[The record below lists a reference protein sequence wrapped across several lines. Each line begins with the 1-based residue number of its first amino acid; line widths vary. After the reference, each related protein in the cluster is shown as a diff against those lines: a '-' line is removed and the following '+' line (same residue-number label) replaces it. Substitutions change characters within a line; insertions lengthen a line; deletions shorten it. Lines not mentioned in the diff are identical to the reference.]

1 MTAFKGK
8 PITLAGT
15 KLQVGDTAPDF
26 VLTDTDLSKKTLAD
40 FAGKKKVISVV
51 PSIDTGVCDAQTR
64 RFNQEL
70 ANAKNTVVITVSVD
84 LPFAQARW
92 CGAAGLEDAVTLSDY
107 YDHSFG
113 KAYGLLINEL
123 HLLGRAV
130 FVLDENNKI
139 IYLEYLE
146 DMGNHPNY
154 DAAVAAVKAVK

>member
-1 MTAFKGK
+1 MTTFNGNTV
-8 PITLAGT
+8 TLAGK

-26 VLTDTDLSKKTLAD
+26 SLTDTDLSKKTLAD
-40 FAGKKKVISVV
+40 FAGQKKVISVV

-70 ANAKNTVVITVSVD
+70 SDADNTVVITVSVD

-92 CGAAGLEDAVTLSDY
+92 CSAAGLNDAITLSDY
-107 YDHSFG
+107 YDYSFG

-139 IYLEYLE
+139 TYLEYLDE
-146 DMGNHPNY
+146 ITNHPNY
-154 DAAVAAVKAVK
+154 DAALAVAK

>member
-1 MTAFKGK
+1 MTTFNGNTV
-8 PITLAGT
+8 TLAGK

-26 VLTDTDLSKKTLAD
+26 SLTDTDLSKKTLAD
-40 FAGKKKVISVV
+40 FAGQKKVISVV

-70 ANAKNTVVITVSVD
+70 SDADNTVVITVSVD

-92 CGAAGLEDAVTLSDY
+92 CGAAGLNDAITLSDY
-107 YDHSFG
+107 YDYSFG

-130 FVLDENNKI
+130 FVLDEDNKI
-139 IYLEYLE
+139 TYLEYLDE
-146 DMGNHPNY
+146 MTNHPNY
-154 DAAVAAVKAVK
+154 DAALVAVK

>member
-1 MTAFKGK
+1 MTTFNGNTV
-8 PITLAGT
+8 TLAGK

-26 VLTDTDLSKKTLAD
+26 SLTDTDLSKKTLAD
-40 FAGKKKVISVV
+40 FAGQKKVISVV

-70 ANAKNTVVITVSVD
+70 SDADNTVVITVSVD

-92 CGAAGLEDAVTLSDY
+92 CGAAGLNDAITLSDY
-107 YDHSFG
+107 YYYSFG

-130 FVLDENNKI
+130 FVLDEDNKI
-139 IYLEYLE
+139 TYLEYLDE
-146 DMGNHPNY
+146 MTNHPNY
-154 DAAVAAVKAVK
+154 DAALAAVK

>member
-1 MTAFKGK
+1 MTTFNGNTV
-8 PITLAGT
+8 TLAGK

-26 VLTDTDLSKKTLAD
+26 SLTDTDLSKKTLAD
-40 FAGKKKVISVV
+40 FAGQKKVIRVV
-51 PSIDTGVCDAQTR
+51 PSIDTGVWDAQTR

-70 ANAKNTVVITVSVD
+70 SDADNTVVITVSVD

-92 CGAAGLEDAVTLSDY
+92 CGAAGLNDAITLSDY
-107 YDHSFG
+107 YDYSFG

-139 IYLEYLE
+139 TYLEYLDE
-146 DMGNHPNY
+146 ITNHPNY
-154 DAAVAAVKAVK
+154 DAALAAVK

>member
-1 MTAFKGK
+1 MTTFNGNTV
-8 PITLAGT
+8 TLAGK

-26 VLTDTDLSKKTLAD
+26 SLTDTDLSKKTLAD
-40 FAGKKKVISVV
+40 FAGQKNVISVV

-70 ANAKNTVVITVSVD
+70 SDADNTVVITVSVD

-92 CGAAGLEDAVTLSDY
+92 CGAAGLNDAITLSDY
-107 YDHSFG
+107 YDYSFG

-139 IYLEYLE
+139 TYLEYLDE
-146 DMGNHPNY
+146 ITNHPNY
-154 DAAVAAVKAVK
+154 DAALAVAK

>member
-1 MTAFKGK
+1 MTTFNGNTV
-8 PITLAGT
+8 TLAGK
-15 KLQVGDTAPDF
+15 KLQVGDIAPDF
-26 VLTDTDLSKKTLAD
+26 SLTDTDLSKKTLAD
-40 FAGKKKVISVV
+40 FAGQKKVISVV

-70 ANAKNTVVITVSVD
+70 SDADNTVVITVSVD

-92 CGAAGLEDAVTLSDY
+92 CGAAGLNDAITLSDY
-107 YDHSFG
+107 YDYSFG

-139 IYLEYLE
+139 TYLEYLDE
-146 DMGNHPNY
+146 ITNHPNY
-154 DAAVAAVKAVK
+154 DAALAAVK